1 MTTYNEEEA
10 LQGVAKR
17 FVQAAE
23 ELRIS
28 GARLFRDGIVKNEQ
42 VLSKIKNGYQFVQAT
57 EELRISGARLFRD
70 GIVKNEQVLSKI
82 KNGYQKLPKNSIQLF
97 CKKYGVSAAWL
108 YTGDGNM
115 LLNKG
120 VAIEKQQKEVREE
133 KLLYNT
139 DFESCLDS
147 NGQPVPCGNEVPV
160 SFPMAG
166 DFDFMCFNNGNSLAP
181 IIMPGDFIALLH

>member
-17 FVQAAE
+17 FVQAA
-23 ELRIS
+23 
-28 GARLFRDGIVKNEQ
+28 
-42 VLSKIKNGYQFVQAT
+42 

-120 VAIEKQQKEVREE
+120 IAIEQQQKEVRDE
-133 KLLYNT
+133 KLLYQ
-139 DFESCLDS
+139 DDKQWHE
-147 NGQPVPCGNEVPV
+147 
-160 SFPMAG
+160 
-166 DFDFMCFNNGNSLAP
+166 
-181 IIMPGDFIALLH
+181 